1 MIMRSQLDIY
11 RYKAEKYPKRK
22 TDHQFITG
30 FTKSILPELVADIS
44 NKRGENE
51 VDKLSK
57 LLDHLGE
64 TNTPIG
70 IAIRLGKLN

>member
-1 MIMRSQLDIY
+1 MNVRSQLDTY
-11 RYKAEKYPKRK
+11 GYKAQKYPKRE

-30 FTKSILPELVADIS
+30 FRKSNLPELVADIS

-70 IAIRLGKLN
+70 IAIRLGKLS